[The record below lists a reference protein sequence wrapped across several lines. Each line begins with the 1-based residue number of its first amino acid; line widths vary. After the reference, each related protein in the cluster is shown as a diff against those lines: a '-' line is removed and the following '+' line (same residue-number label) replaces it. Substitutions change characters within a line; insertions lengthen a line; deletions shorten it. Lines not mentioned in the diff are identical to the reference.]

1 MTSLIKE
8 RRRRRTWAP
17 PRRSPQQ
24 RRMTREPKWEMIAP
38 GPERL
43 IEEICLIMSVKIED
57 VRGRC
62 RDGELVKVR
71 AAYAHLGGM
80 CGFSASEM
88 GRSINRD
95 HATILFHQRKYREC
109 LEEGK
114 PWFKPDTK
122 EYIDNIIQSLKT
134 RLIMC

>member
-1 MTSLIKE
+1 
-8 RRRRRTWAP
+8 
-17 PRRSPQQ
+17 
-24 RRMTREPKWEMIAP
+24 MIAP